1 MDPVLRRFGILSLI
15 CWTGAFIVIA
25 LAWSGLSQS
34 TDEVGLRGLR
44 VVADSLPAFFTSV
57 MRGISW
63 LGNGWPRSIL
73 AAAFIL
79 YLMIRRLARAASY
92 VLYTTLG
99 IAALNAW
106 GLKSLLA
113 RARPDIVPRLV
124 EIDQSWSLP
133 SGHAANSAAVYGAI
147 ALVATVLWWRKRQR
161 RAIWTIAATLVGLIG
176 LSRVWLGVHWPSDVV
191 AGWLVGA
198 GWALLLAV
206 LLKPVQARVAV
217 TPPSK
222 PV

>member
-1 MDPVLRRFGILSLI
+1 MDPIVRRFAWLSLT
-15 CWTGAFIVIA
+15 CWLAGGAVVA
-25 LAWSGLSQS
+25 LAWSGVLQPF
-34 TDEVGLRGLR
+34 DEAALRDLRGI
-44 VVADSLPAFFTSV
+44 ADALPRFVTDL
-57 MRGISW
+57 MRGASW
-63 LGNGWPRSIL
+63 LGDGWPRSIL
-73 AAAFIL
+73 AAAFIV

-92 VLYTTLG
+92 ILYTALG

-106 GLKSLLA
+106 VFKAVLS
-113 RARPDIVPRLV
+113 RARPDIVMRLV
-124 EIDQSWSLP
+124 DVDQSWSLP

-161 RAIWTIAATLVGLIG
+161 RAIWAATGVLVFAIG

-206 LLKPVQARVAV
+206 LLKPVQARGVP
-217 TPPSK
+217 TPPRK
-222 PV
+222 PA